1 MEICGKQEESSRL
14 LITRTFSWVIPIN
27 QQLDKGTG
35 FPLTS
40 EDSCPERPPSI
51 SEVTNDDP
59 EVKQEI
65 VACSTTVKTSPI
77 PRVCLCTVV
86 SKFSSWNQAKRIIA
100 WILRYR
106 VKLLEARDKRKT
118 GKKLAF
124 QNPHNPESLRLQV
137 NELENA
143 EREIIKCLQAC
154 SFPDEVAVLKPR
166 EDKDPQHERTVPS
179 VKEVVLFL
187 N

>member
-1 MEICGKQEESSRL
+1 MESKKNPADCASRGL
-14 LITRTFSWVIPIN
+14 SVGSFLVTNSWIRGPDF
-27 QQLDKGTG
+27 LW
-35 FPLTS
+35 TS
-40 EDSCPERPPSI
+40 EDSWPERPPSI

-65 VACSTTVKTSPI
+65 VACSTTVETSPI
-77 PRVCLCTVV
+77 PRVCFCTVV

-118 GKKLAF
+118 GNKLEF

-143 EREIIKCLQAC
+143 AMMMLER
-154 SFPDEVAVLKPR
+154 R
-166 EDKDPQHERTVPS
+166 G
-179 VKEVVLFL
+179 
-187 N
+187 